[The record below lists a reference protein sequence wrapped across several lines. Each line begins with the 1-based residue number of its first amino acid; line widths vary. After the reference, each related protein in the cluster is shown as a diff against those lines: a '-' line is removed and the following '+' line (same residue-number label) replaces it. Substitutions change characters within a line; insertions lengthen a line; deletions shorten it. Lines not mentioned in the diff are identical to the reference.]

1 MSIQVKVMM
10 TLRSIETIFGAF
22 KFRYIKALALI
33 LVLKLVYYLS

>member
-10 TLRSIETIFGAF
+10 RSIETIFGGF